1 MSRDWVPG
9 VGFRGRFAPSPTGEM
24 HLGNAR
30 TALLAWLQAREA
42 GGALILRIEDLDV
55 TRIRPGAEETILQDL
70 AWLGLDWDEGP
81 DVGGIAGPY
90 RQSERLGDYEAAI
103 SRLPTYPCTCTR
115 KEILATI
122 QASASA
128 PHGDEP
134 RYAGTCR
141 TAPTHPAR
149 PAALRVR
156 VPDGL
161 VCFLDGLQ
169 GEVCQDVQATV
180 GDFVVRRNDGV
191 FAYQL
196 ACVVDDILMG
206 VTDVLRGQDLLES
219 TPRQVALYE
228 LLEAPAPHFCHVPL
242 MTDYHGERLAK
253 RGGAPSVKALRD
265 GGANPQ
271 VIVRDLALS
280 LGWNVPA
287 ACTPKD
293 LIGHFETWLNRVSR
307 AGMSSETD

>member
-1 MSRDWVPG
+1 
-9 VGFRGRFAPSPTGEM
+9 M

-55 TRIRPGAEETILQDL
+55 TRIRPGAEDTILRDL

-81 DVGGIAGPY
+81 DVGGAAGPY
-90 RQSERLGDYEAAI
+90 RQSERLDHYEAAV

-134 RYAGTCR
+134 RYAGACR
-141 TAPTHPAR
+141 SAPKHPAR
-149 PAALRVR
+149 PAATRVR

-161 VCFLDGLQ
+161 VCFLDDLR
-169 GEVCQDVQATV
+169 GEVCQDVQATI

-196 ACVVDDILMG
+196 SCVVDDALMG
-206 VTDVLRGQDLLES
+206 VTHVLRGQDLLET
-219 TPRQVALYE
+219 TPRQLVLYGF
-228 LLEAPAPHFCHVPL
+228 LEAEPPRFCHVPL
-242 MTDYHGERLAK
+242 MTDYNGERLAK
-253 RGGAPSVKALRD
+253 RGGAPSIRALRD
-265 GGANPQ
+265 GGANPHM
-271 VIVRDLALS
+271 VVRDLALS

-293 LIGHFETWLNRVSR
+293 LIGRFGVWLKAVAR
-307 AGMSSETD
+307 AESSGEAGDPKPF

>member
-1 MSRDWVPG
+1 MSREAISSA
-9 VGFRGRFAPSPTGEM
+9 GFRGRFAPSPTGEM

-70 AWLGLDWDEGP
+70 VWLGLDWDEGP
-81 DVGGIAGPY
+81 DVGGQAGPY
-90 RQSERLGDYEAAI
+90 RQSERLKHYETAI

-122 QASASA
+122 QTSASA

-141 TAPTHPAR
+141 STPTHPAR
-149 PAALRVR
+149 AAASRVR

-161 VCFLDGLQ
+161 VCFWDGLQ

-196 ACVVDDILMG
+196 SCVVDDLLMG
-206 VTDVLRGQDLLES
+206 VTHVLRGQDLLES

-228 LLEAPAPHFCHVPL
+228 LLEARVPNFCHVPL

-253 RGGAPSVKALRD
+253 RKGAPSIKALRD

-280 LGWNVPA
+280 LGWDAPA
-287 ACTPKD
+287 ACTSKD
-293 LIGHFETWLNRVSR
+293 LIGHFEVWRNAASR
-307 AGMSSETD
+307 TRSN

>member
-1 MSRDWVPG
+1 MAREPVPG
-9 VGFRGRFAPSPTGEM
+9 AGFRGRFAPSPTGEM

-81 DVGGIAGPY
+81 DVGGLAGPY
-90 RQSERLGDYEAAI
+90 RQSERLGHYEAAV

-141 TAPTHPAR
+141 TGPTHPAR

-156 VPDGL
+156 VPEGL
-161 VCFLDGLQ
+161 VCFSDGLH
-169 GEVCQDVQATV
+169 GRVCRDVQATV
-180 GDFVVRRNDGV
+180 GDFAVRRNDGV

-196 ACVVDDILMG
+196 ACVVDDFLMG
-206 VTDVLRGQDLLES
+206 VTDVLRGEDLLES
-219 TPRQVALYE
+219 TPRQVMLYD
-228 LLEAPAPHFCHVPL
+228 LFKARAPRFCHVPL
-242 MTDYHGERLAK
+242 MTDYRGERLAK
-253 RGGAPSVKALRD
+253 RGGAPSIRALRD
-265 GGANPQ
+265 SGADPR
-271 VIVRDLALS
+271 VIVRDLAVS
-280 LGWNVPA
+280 LGWDVPKP
-287 ACTPKD
+287 CPPRD
-293 LIGHFETWLNRVSR
+293 LIGQFGLWLGSARLQGR
-307 AGMSSETD
+307 PG

>member
-1 MSRDWVPG
+1 
-9 VGFRGRFAPSPTGEM
+9 M

-55 TRIRPGAEETILQDL
+55 TRIRPGAEETILRDL

-81 DVGGIAGPY
+81 DVGGGAGPY
-90 RQSERLGDYEAAI
+90 RQSERLGHYEAAI

-115 KEILATI
+115 KEIIQTI

-141 TAPTHPAR
+141 DGPTHPQR
-149 PAALRVR
+149 PAALRLR
-156 VPDGL
+156 VPDGT
-161 VCFLDGLQ
+161 VCFSDGLH
-169 GEVCQDVQATV
+169 GRVCRDVQATV

-196 ACVVDDILMG
+196 ACVVDDLLML

-219 TPRQVALYE
+219 TPRQVMLYDM
-228 LLEAPAPHFCHVPL
+228 LGARAPRFCHVPL
-242 MTDYHGERLAK
+242 MTDYHGQRLAK
-253 RGGAPSVKALRD
+253 RGGAPSIRALRE
-265 GGANPQ
+265 GGADPGL
-271 VIVRDLALS
+271 IVRDLALS
-280 LGWNVPA
+280 LGWAISNR
-287 ACTPKD
+287 CTPND
-293 LIGHFETWLNRVSR
+293 LIGHFGVWYELARL
-307 AGMSSETD
+307 G